1 MVSSET
7 VKSQRTS
14 AGGERA
20 LVRWLSFRKIGAIY
34 VWIAL
39 ALGFAIWEPN
49 LFLRA
54 STLHAIL
61 NEYAI
66 AGLAALSIVLPL
78 AMGMF
83 DLSVGSVIG
92 LTGMVCGW
100 LLTNTSLSPVLVVVL
115 GIGAGLLAGAVNA
128 LIVVVLGVDS
138 FIGTLATGALFGAA
152 TLGISGGQILTG
164 RIAGGFGK
172 IASINVGGI
181 DITVLYMLILMVAL
195 GIFLEHTATGRYS
208 YSVGFNADAA
218 RLVGLKVDRYRAMS
232 LLTSAGIAG
241 FAGVVEAAQIQAADP
256 NNGPSYLIPAFS
268 AAFLGAT
275 QFRSGRFNPWGAVVA
290 VLLLGTGSV
299 GLLLA
304 GAPQWAPEVFE
315 GVILIA
321 AMSVTVRQKKHAA
334 RGE

>member
-1 MVSSET
+1 
-7 VKSQRTS
+7 
-14 AGGERA
+14 
-20 LVRWLSFRKIGAIY
+20 
-34 VWIAL
+34 
-39 ALGFAIWEPN
+39 
-49 LFLRA
+49 
-54 STLHAIL
+54 
-61 NEYAI
+61 
-66 AGLAALSIVLPL
+66 
-78 AMGMF
+78 
-83 DLSVGSVIG
+83 
-92 LTGMVCGW
+92 MVCGW

-115 GIGAGLLAGAVNA
+115 GVGAGLLAGAVNA

-138 FIGTLATGALFGAA
+138 FIGTLATGAIFGAA

-164 RIAGGFGK
+164 RIAGGFSK

-181 DITVLYMLILMVAL
+181 DITVLYMLVLMVAL

-275 QFRSGRFNPWGAVVA
+275 QFRAGRFNPWGAVVA